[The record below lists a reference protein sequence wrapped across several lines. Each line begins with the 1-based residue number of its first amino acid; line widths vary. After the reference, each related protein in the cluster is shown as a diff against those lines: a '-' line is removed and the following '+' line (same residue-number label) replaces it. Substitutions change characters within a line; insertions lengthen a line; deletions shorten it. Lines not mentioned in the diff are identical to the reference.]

1 MTIRDQLALN
11 LAYYRKKAG
20 LTQKG
25 AASALGTKPT
35 TLSSWERA
43 ASQPDA
49 DMLVSIAL
57 LYKVTLSDLCGMDYD
72 MNITPEE
79 HEIIEAYRRHP
90 EHHLSIRALLGV
102 REKTNSVLD
111 GNEEAI

>member
-1 MTIRDQLALN
+1 MTIREQLAMN
-11 LAYYRKKAG
+11 LSYYRKKAG
-20 LTQKG
+20 YTQKD

-35 TLSSWERA
+35 TLSTWERG

-57 LYKVTLSDLCGMDYD
+57 LYKVTLSDLCGMDYN

-90 EHHLSIRALLGV
+90 EHHLSIKALLGV
-102 REKTNSVLD
+102 REKTNPVLD
-111 GNEEAI
+111 SAEAI